1 MPNHEAIPGE
11 PIEWRHT
18 FRYAEELIEE
28 GILDRDE
35 VVYNISH
42 FKEKDPEDAYDWLV
56 TQACKRHVS
65 RFEEDEDDIRVE
77 LFDEEEISI
86 TREIYQVLS
95 TRKERMLKKLGTLS
109 LRAIGAT
116 IIVGST
122 VSYLD
127 QIDANKPRA
136 DYSVNLFV
144 THLLMC
150 SAGALI
156 LRKSIKE

>member
-1 MPNHEAIPGE
+1 
-11 PIEWRHT
+11 
-18 FRYAEELIEE
+18 
-28 GILDRDE
+28 
-35 VVYNISH
+35 
-42 FKEKDPEDAYDWLV
+42 
-56 TQACKRHVS
+56 
-65 RFEEDEDDIRVE
+65 
-77 LFDEEEISI
+77 
-86 TREIYQVLS
+86 
-95 TRKERMLKKLGTLS
+95 MLKKLGTLS